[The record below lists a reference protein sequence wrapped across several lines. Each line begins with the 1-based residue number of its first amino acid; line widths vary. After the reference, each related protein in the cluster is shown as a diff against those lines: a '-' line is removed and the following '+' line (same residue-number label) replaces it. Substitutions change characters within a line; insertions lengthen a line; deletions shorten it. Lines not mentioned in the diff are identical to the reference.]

1 MSKTNLKIYF
11 AGAIWGGRYN
21 QEWFKKII
29 QYLNKYGKVLTTHIG
44 DEKLT
49 NKGEVGLT
57 EEYIYKRD
65 MKWLREADVLV
76 AEVTTPSLGVGYEI
90 AYAEKLN
97 KRVFCLFRN
106 SEEKRLS
113 TIITGDPK
121 LDVCWYDKVE
131 DAYEAIDEFFNE
143 YYG

>member
-1 MSKTNLKIYF
+1 
-11 AGAIWGGRYN
+11 
-21 QEWFKKII
+21 
-29 QYLNKYGKVLTTHIG
+29 
-44 DEKLT
+44 
-49 NKGEVGLT
+49 
-57 EEYIYKRD
+57 